1 MEYRAW
7 DPGQVDAGQVD
18 AGQVGCRIGE
28 AQDCRYTGNEGCR
41 KLVGFKDA
49 EQEGNMTAWMQDR
62 WDAGLE

>member
-7 DPGQVDAGQVD
+7 DSGQVD
-18 AGQVGCRIGE
+18 AGQVGCRKGGV
-28 AQDCRYTGNEGCR
+28 QDYRYTGNEGCR
-41 KLVGFKDA
+41 KLGFKDA